1 MLPRAA
7 RACVRL
13 GPLLALALLVAVA
26 LTAEPFDPVGL
37 GPGQDARAYWEA
49 ARAVLEGRDPY
60 GFGTVGQETA
70 YLYAPAFAQL
80 TAPLGLLPWTAYLV
94 VWTGLLLVALRILAG
109 PLLLAPLLVCTF
121 PELWGGNITLL
132 YALAVV
138 AGLRFTGTWAL
149 LILTKVTPGL
159 GLLWFLVRREW
170 RPLAVALAVTGAV
183 AGLSALLAPEAWAA
197 WIGLLRESAGGSTVS
212 GSIPVPLVVRLP
224 LAALVIAWAARRDA
238 AWLLP
243 AGVVLALPVLWPGSL
258 ALLVGCVALRRADV
272 EAWLLGLLARPATE
286 GEPAGSL

>member
-1 MLPRAA
+1 MPRAA
-7 RACVRL
+7 RACIRL
-13 GPLLALALLVAVA
+13 GPLVALALLVAVGF
-26 LTAEPFDPVGL
+26 TAEPFDPVGL

-49 ARAVLEGRDPY
+49 ARAVLAGRDPY

-70 YLYAPAFAQL
+70 YLYAPAFAQAI
-80 TAPLGLLPWTAYLV
+80 APLGLLPWAAFLV
-94 VWTGLLLVALRILAG
+94 AWTGILLAALRMLAG
-109 PLLLAPLLVCTF
+109 PLLFAPLLVCTF

-138 AGLRFTGTWAL
+138 AGFRVAGAWAL

-170 RPLAVALAVTGAV
+170 RPLGVALGATAAI
-183 AGLSALLAPEAWAA
+183 AGVSALLAPGAWAS
-197 WIGLLRESAGGSTVS
+197 WIALLGASAGGSTVM

-224 LAALVIAWAARRDA
+224 VAAIVIAWAARRDA
-238 AWLLP
+238 PWLLP

-258 ALLVGCVALRRADV
+258 ALLVGCIALRRADV
-272 EAWLLGLLARPATE
+272 ERAFLRLLAPRTTE
-286 GEPAGSL
+286 AEPAGSL